1 MPFSFCASA
10 LIIQKHEVLRSL
22 APRKD
27 LCRRGWTE
35 MHWCFSEG
43 PDHHRKST
51 TISSETETFNP
62 TENLRLK
69 DSFRKSLKPTR
80 FTKPLSGRDINR
92 CWESLSGKKDE
103 LQRRLSE
110 EPGFKEDT
118 ETRPPAW
125 KKEKPTKLPGR
136 DLDQL
141 SHLKRTL
148 SNLLRSLHAVHST
161 PGTQYLWAVIHA
173 WVDVSDIVVLQSFLL
188 LRVTPRHLE
197 TSKRNLF

>member
-141 SHLKRTL
+141 SHLESIL
-148 SNLLRSLHAVHST
+148 SNLLSCLYTVQCAPSF
-161 PGTQYLWAVIHA
+161 QLLWAVTSA
-173 WVDVSDIVVLQSFLL
+173 GVGFGDSTVFDSFLL
-188 LRVTPRHLE
+188 L
-197 TSKRNLF
+197 